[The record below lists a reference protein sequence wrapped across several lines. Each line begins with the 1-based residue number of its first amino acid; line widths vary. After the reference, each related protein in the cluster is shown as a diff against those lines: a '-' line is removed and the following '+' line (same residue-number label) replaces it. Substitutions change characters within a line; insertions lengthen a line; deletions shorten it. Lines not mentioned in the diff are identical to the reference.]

1 MRHSADRTDRGYMAL
16 VSLLLVV
23 MCWLLAMPFSPFIQ
37 QATLNR
43 FHLQSSSF
51 VLWAAQAP
59 VPAMYNF
66 HNRYRVEVYPDA
78 IPSGERMTGTL
89 NHFPVR
95 LYTFG
100 NSRSFML
107 RDPARHTLTVESRYR
122 GRVLTTRW
130 RVRVA
135 ADGKHELTDEVV
147 P

>member
-1 MRHSADRTDRGYMAL
+1 MRHPAGKADRGYIVL

-23 MCWLLAMPFSPFIQ
+23 MLWLLAMPFSPFIQ

-43 FHLQSSSF
+43 FHLQSPSF
-51 VLWAAQAP
+51 VYWAAQAP
-59 VPAMYNF
+59 VPAMYSF
-66 HNRYRVEVYPDA
+66 HNRYRTEAPPDVPA
-78 IPSGERMTGTL
+78 SGEPMTGAL

-100 NSRSFML
+100 ESRGFML
-107 RDPARHTLTVESRYR
+107 RDPARHLLTVESRYR

-130 RVRVA
+130 RVLVA
-135 ADGKHELTDEVV
+135 ADGQHELADEVV